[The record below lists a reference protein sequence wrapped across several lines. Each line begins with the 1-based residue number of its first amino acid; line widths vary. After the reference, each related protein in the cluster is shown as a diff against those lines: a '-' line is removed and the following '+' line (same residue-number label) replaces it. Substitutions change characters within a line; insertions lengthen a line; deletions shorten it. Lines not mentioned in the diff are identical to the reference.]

1 MLLMIALPNNF
12 PIKKA
17 GEERFLVQSACFIV
31 YFVHITVH
39 FFVNIPS

>member
-17 GEERFLVQSACFIV
+17 GEERFLAQSACFIV
-31 YFVHITVH
+31 YFTHITAH
-39 FFVNIPS
+39 FFVYISN